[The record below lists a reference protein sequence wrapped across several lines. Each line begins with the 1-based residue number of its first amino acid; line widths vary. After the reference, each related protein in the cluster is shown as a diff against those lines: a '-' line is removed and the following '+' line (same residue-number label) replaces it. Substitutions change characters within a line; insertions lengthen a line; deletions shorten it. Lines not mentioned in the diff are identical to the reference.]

1 MRRRS
6 PPAAEVGANA
16 PLCLRT
22 PQLRRRSITS
32 KHMMRVSIPIVAAAA
47 TAVAL
52 VPTWLWA
59 QAPSET
65 DRYAYGPHHMMWWG
79 GGWYGMIFGPLI
91 MILMLAAV
99 IAAVVLLV
107 RWAGGQWPGRV
118 PQQGR
123 TPLDILKER
132 YARGEID
139 QEEYMRRRAD
149 LQD

>member
-1 MRRRS
+1 
-6 PPAAEVGANA
+6 
-16 PLCLRT
+16 
-22 PQLRRRSITS
+22 
-32 KHMMRVSIPIVAAAA
+32 MMRVSIPIVAAAA

-52 VPTWLWA
+52 LPTCLWA
-59 QAPSET
+59 QAQSDT

-107 RWAGGQWPGRV
+107 RWAGGRWPGGV